1 MESNN
6 TSSAKRKIVRM
17 THIKEEIKEPI
28 EDSTK
33 FTPVIDTAEEDSNQ
47 VGDIDLDDSQGEGY
61 VADFSMD
68 LDEQES
74 NTEAEDDTMQ
84 GDVSEVTT
92 SQDSMKRLESIASNI
107 EPSYAREEELIY
119 EGDLENESVDGDKE
133 IEDEDKDV
141 LVLSVN
147 AKDLDL
153 DHDSTI
159 IKEDLP
165 FQNNLSSSNSSAPIV
180 TTTTTTSAV
189 SNIQSDN
196 SRLVCGRCVLFSPQ
210 VVW

>member
-17 THIKEEIKEPI
+17 THIKDEIKEPI
-28 EDSTK
+28 EDNTK
-33 FTPVIDTAEEDSNQ
+33 FTPVIDTVEEDNQ
-47 VGDIDLDDSQGEGY
+47 VGEIDLDDSQGEGY

-74 NTEAEDDTMQ
+74 NTEAEDDAIQ
-84 GDVSEVTT
+84 GDISEVTT
-92 SQDSMKRLESIASNI
+92 SQDSIKRLESIASNI

-119 EGDLENESVDGDKE
+119 EGDLENESIEGDKE
-133 IEDEDKDV
+133 MEDEDKDV

-153 DHDSTI
+153 DHDSAI
-159 IKEDLP
+159 IKEDMP
-165 FQNNLSSSNSSAPIV
+165 FQNNLSSSNSSAPVV

-189 SNIQSDN
+189 SKNQSDN